1 MGVVPMV
8 DAAVAAVAEVV
19 VVCRIG
25 PSAAGHL
32 PGALHV
38 ELGALQT
45 GDPA

>member
-19 VVCRIG
+19 DVRRTG
-25 PSAAGHL
+25 PSAAGPL

-38 ELGALQT
+38 ELAALQT